1 MKGVKSVKITS
12 TKRATPVVIVK
23 KQRKSG
29 YGKIQ
34 RIPFKNHTIVRMKY
48 ASLINIT
55 SVLGAYA
62 EASYRMNSIFDPDFT
77 GGGHQPY
84 SRDTYAQLY
93 NKYRVLKLEYKVTAQ
108 SDGTAVSIMTALPNN
123 NQSASIGSSE
133 LALESTYGKF
143 KIISG
148 TGSPAETL
156 RGSID
161 LANFTG
167 RNKAQYSA
175 DDLYESVFGSD
186 PSEVMVL
193 HIGFGGVTATTIR
206 LQGSVELWYT
216 VEMFDP
222 LQLAQS

>member
-48 ASLINIT
+48 AALFNIT

-62 EASYRMNSIFDPDFT
+62 ETAYRMNSIFDPDYT

-93 NKYRVLKLEYKVTAQ
+93 NKYRVLKFEYKVTAQ
-108 SDGTAVSIMTALPNN
+108 SDGTAVSIMTAVPNN
-123 NQSASIGSSE
+123 NQANPIGATD
-133 LALESTYGKF
+133 LATESTYGKF

-161 LANFTG
+161 LANFNG
-167 RNKAQYSA
+167 RTKAQYSA
-175 DDLYESVFGSD
+175 DDLFESTMGSD
-186 PSEVMVL
+186 PSEIMVFHL
-193 HIGFGGVTATTIR
+193 GFGGVTATTIR
-206 LQGSVELWYT
+206 LQGCFEAWYT

-222 LQLAQS
+222 LQLSQS